1 MFYIFHGDDV
11 HTQKETLAELT
22 AKLGDP
28 AMLEL
33 NTSRFEGRVN
43 FAELR
48 QVCDSFPF
56 LAERRLVLVYD
67 LFNNKPGKELLDQL
81 VAYLP
86 NMPESTRLFF
96 LESSSLRRNHRLL
109 RLAEKSENGY
119 VKKFDRPEGN
129 RLQQWIRQR
138 VADAGGQISPQ
149 ATHMLATDIGNDLTV
164 MANEVEKLVLFK
176 KGEGTIEA
184 DDVARLC
191 PYVAEASIFDLV
203 DALGNRNGRQ
213 AAILLNQKLGEGTD
227 PFYLFAMIVRQFRLL
242 IQVKELAEEGLRPP
256 AIAKAAN
263 IHSFVAGK
271 LFQQSQRFSLSQLE
285 QIYAHLLHTDVGV
298 KTGRADMVTSL
309 NLLIAA
315 LAT

>member
-11 HTQKETLAELT
+11 LTQKETLADLT

-43 FAELR
+43 FGELR
-48 QVCDSFPF
+48 QVCDSIPF

-67 LFNNKPGKELLDQL
+67 LLSNKPGKELIDRL
-81 VAYLP
+81 VEYLP
-86 NMPESTRLFF
+86 TLPESTRLFF
-96 LESSSLRRNHRLL
+96 LESSALRSNHRLL
-109 RLAEKSENGY
+109 KLVEKSHNGY
-119 VKKFDRPEGN
+119 AKTFDRPEGG

-138 VADAGGQISPQ
+138 VADADGDISPQ
-149 ATHMLATDIGNDLTV
+149 AVHLLATNIGNDLAI
-164 MANEVEKLVLFK
+164 MANEIEKLVLYK
-176 KGEGTIEA
+176 QGAGTIEA
-184 DDVARLC
+184 DDVTRLC

-203 DALGNRNGRQ
+203 DALGSRDGKQ
-213 AAILLNQKLGEGTD
+213 AAILLQQKLAEGAD

-256 AIAKAAN
+256 VIAKAAG

-271 LFQQSQRFSLSQLE
+271 LYQQSQRFSLPQLE
-285 QIYAHLLHTDVGV
+285 RIYAHLLETDVGV

-309 NLLIAA
+309 NLLAAA
-315 LAT
+315 LAA

>member
-1 MFYIFHGDDV
+1 MFYIFHGDDS
-11 HTQKETLAELT
+11 HTQKETLVELT
-22 AKLGDP
+22 AKLDDP

-33 NTSRFEGRVN
+33 NTSRFEGHVN
-43 FAELR
+43 FSELR
-48 QVCDSFPF
+48 QACDSIPF
-56 LAERRLVLVYD
+56 LTKRRLVLVYD
-67 LFNNKPGKELLDQL
+67 VLSNKPRKELVDEL

-86 NMPESTRLFF
+86 TMPDSTRLFF
-96 LESSSLRRNHRLL
+96 LESSSLRSNHRLI

-119 VKKFDRPEGN
+119 VKAFNRPEGHH
-129 RLQQWIRQR
+129 LQQWIEQR

-149 ATHMLATDIGNDLTV
+149 ATHMLATDIGNDLAV

-176 KGEGTIEA
+176 QGEGVIEA

-213 AAILLNQKLGEGTD
+213 AAILLNHKLTEGAD

-242 IQVKELAEEGLRPP
+242 IQVKELAEEGLRSP
-256 AIAKAAN
+256 AIARASG

-271 LFQQSQRFSLSQLE
+271 LFQQCQRFSLPQLE
-285 QIYAHLLHTDVGV
+285 RIYAHLLETDVGV